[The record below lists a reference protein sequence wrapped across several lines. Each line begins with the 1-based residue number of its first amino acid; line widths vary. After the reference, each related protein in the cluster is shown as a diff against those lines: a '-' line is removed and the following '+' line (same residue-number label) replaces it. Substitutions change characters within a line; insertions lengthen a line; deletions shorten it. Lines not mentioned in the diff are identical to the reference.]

1 LSYLS
6 IADPKILLYNIPYYE
21 QLRCMTLYKKTFSLI
36 LVLFLTLTSNAFAAS
51 FLDSMFRPSPAT
63 QAIVKDSKAFDGTV
77 GIYAKNLKTKQTFSY
92 NADLVFPTA
101 STSKLVV
108 ALAVYKYL
116 YPTAGPDKQ
125 SQYDNDIRYMM
136 TVSDNDSFYELLD
149 EINNSKFDALNK
161 VVRDLKLKK
170 TLIHSDAAFAK
181 YQYHSVTTP
190 NEMGTV
196 FENLYWDRYVGAPKS
211 ELMKDEL
218 ANSIFH
224 DEIPRYMLTK
234 VMHKVGELDDI
245 LCDVGIVDDGQNQ
258 ILISVYTKTN
268 NSTDYAS
275 DFIANTSAKLYNAL
289 RKK

>member
-1 LSYLS
+1 MY
-6 IADPKILLYNIPYYE
+6 
-21 QLRCMTLYKKTFSLI
+21 QKTFSLL
-36 LVLFLTLTSNAFAAS
+36 LVLFFTLTSNAFAAPVFAS
-51 FLDSMFRPSPAT
+51 LFRTPAAT
-63 QAIVKDSKAFDGTV
+63 QAILKDIKAFDGTV
-77 GIYAKNLKTKQTFSY
+77 GVYAKNLKTKQTFTY

-116 YPTAGPDKQ
+116 YPAAAPDKQ
-125 SQYDNDIRYMM
+125 SQYDQDIRYMM
-136 TVSDNDSFYELLD
+136 TVSDNDSFYDLLD
-149 EINNSKFDALNK
+149 EINDSKFDALNR
-161 VVRDLKLKK
+161 VERDLKLKR
-170 TLIHSDAAFAK
+170 TLIHSEAAFAK

-190 NEMGTV
+190 YEMGSV
-196 FENLYWDRYVGAPKS
+196 FENLYWDRYVGTAKS

-234 VMHKVGELDDI
+234 VMHKVGELDDV

-268 NSTDYAS
+268 NPTEYAS
-275 DFIANTSAKLYNAL
+275 DFIANLSAKLYNSL